1 MHSFMCMQYRAPE
14 LLLGKKDYDKS
25 IDMWAVGC
33 ILAELLA
40 RKPLF
45 PGKDYVDMLKL
56 QVAKIGNPPL
66 EDQKHV
72 SDKAKTFLAG
82 FTKVEPANWK
92 KVFPGASNPALDL
105 LDKLLQFNPANRL
118 TAEQALAHPYMAEL
132 HDPEDEPECEV
143 EFDFNYESKDSLS
156 DASIRDMVFQ
166 EIKQYHN
173 PVGKFKQIK
182 R

>member
-1 MHSFMCMQYRAPE
+1 MRMQYRAPE

-132 HDPEDEPECEV
+132 HDPDQEDEQQQARP
-143 EFDFNYESKDSLS
+143 DGSG
-156 DASIRDMVFQ
+156 RDPRWQ
-166 EIKQYHN
+166 ALTI
-173 PVGKFKQIK
+173 GS
-182 R
+182 

>member
-1 MHSFMCMQYRAPE
+1 
-14 LLLGKKDYDKS
+14 
-25 IDMWAVGC
+25 
-33 ILAELLA
+33 
-40 RKPLF
+40 
-45 PGKDYVDMLKL
+45 
-56 QVAKIGNPPL
+56 
-66 EDQKHV
+66 
-72 SDKAKTFLAG
+72 
-82 FTKVEPANWK
+82 
-92 KVFPGASNPALDL
+92 
-105 LDKLLQFNPANRL
+105 
-118 TAEQALAHPYMAEL
+118 MAEL

>member
-1 MHSFMCMQYRAPE
+1 M
-14 LLLGKKDYDKS
+14 
-25 IDMWAVGC
+25 
-33 ILAELLA
+33 
-40 RKPLF
+40 
-45 PGKDYVDMLKL
+45 
-56 QVAKIGNPPL
+56 
-66 EDQKHV
+66 
-72 SDKAKTFLAG
+72 
-82 FTKVEPANWK
+82 
-92 KVFPGASNPALDL
+92 
-105 LDKLLQFNPANRL
+105 